1 MTLERRTIGEVPL
14 IGRDDESARIL
25 HAARTYGGMAV
36 KAAPGVGR
44 TRLLTEA
51 VRSLVRLG
59 WHPHRVVTV
68 MPTGTGFVPVESDR
82 ALAAALAEAHSGR
95 RTVVVIDDAQWLAD
109 STIELLAR
117 RIGSKG
123 LFILLSVSAG
133 RRRTPV
139 LDGLWKDGLVDRI
152 DLEPLTPEQSR
163 SLMESMLRRDDE
175 IVDSAAL
182 FAVTALSAGNLVVL
196 RDLVTTAVERQALT
210 VSSRVWRLASPL
222 PVSAGLAD
230 VVRDHL
236 AEVVALADYAAAT
249 EIADAL
255 DIVALAGSLVFG
267 AAAAVIDPRLIEE
280 LESAGVLTVRTEHN
294 VDRVTFATPI
304 TAQVRTEDMA
314 TLRRRRLSLTVAD
327 ALDAS
332 TDGLG
337 PRERVIAAL
346 LRIHAG
352 VALDAQTAVE
362 AARLSWRFVPPE
374 TTLELASAA
383 AEAGGGFDAQLILA
397 TAESQLGLT
406 ASAQQ
411 RLDELLRRSDNDI
424 RRATAVR
431 ACTDNMVLRL
441 ADPTRALAL
450 NASTELA
457 IVDPGIRTQLR
468 AQRGLM
474 MHAIGDTAGALALL
488 EPLMDDLEGATLI
501 SASFAV
507 AAGATVVGRLSAA
520 FSALARVQPGPDNP
534 AATVLDLTRCFT
546 IACAGNFE
554 EASALARYRYDEAVE
569 QFSPLQQAWFGWARG
584 GVLLSQGH
592 AAEAIRWCSEAYTL
606 AGTLGQRSMEPMVA
620 CDLVRALALAG
631 RAEEASDLI
640 EAADLDNPASP
651 ALFGARGTRLAA
663 LGWAAA
669 ARGDVG
675 RARELLVASAEAHA
689 AIDHH
694 LPALFSY
701 VDAARCGAAAAVL
714 APVHSLS
721 SLIEGDLVRTE
732 VRMVEVLAAS
742 PGSDSSDSSVS
753 EQSVAEQAVSVAASA
768 EKHGLD
774 LHAAEMYFHARNL
787 LLRSNPRAAATAG
800 RQGHVLT
807 ERCGHPSTPLLHG
820 TRDAALTTRERQIAT
835 LAASGLSNRDI
846 ADAVVLSIRTV
857 ETHLNRIFGKLGIS
871 TRAELTSLRG
881 SLLD

>member
-1 MTLERRTIGEVPL
+1 MAVDKRSIGEVPL
-14 IGRDDESARIL
+14 IGRDGEMQRIL
-25 HAARTYGGMAV
+25 HAAGRYGGMAV

-68 MPTGTGFVPVESDR
+68 MPTGSGFVPVESDR
-82 ALAAALAEAHSGR
+82 ALAAALADAHSGR

-117 RIGSKG
+117 RIGSRD
-123 LFILLSVSAG
+123 LFVLASVSAG

-139 LDGLWKDGLVDRI
+139 LDALWKDGVIDRI
-152 DLEPLTPEQSR
+152 DLEPLTPEQCR
-163 SLMESMLRRDDE
+163 SSIETMLRRNGE
-175 IVDSAAL
+175 IVDSAAA
-182 FAVTALSAGNLVVL
+182 FAVTALSSGNLVVL
-196 RDLVTTAVERQALT
+196 RDLVSTAVDRGALT
-210 VSSRVWRLASPL
+210 VASHVWRLASPL

-236 AEVVALADYAAAT
+236 AEVIALADYAGAV
-249 EIADAL
+249 EIDDAL
-255 DIVALAGSLVFG
+255 DMVALAGSLAFG
-267 AAAAVIDPRLIEE
+267 AASAVMDPRLIEE
-280 LESAGVLTVRTEHN
+280 LESAGVLTIRTEQN
-294 VDRVTFATPI
+294 VDRVTFSTPI
-304 TAQVRTEDMA
+304 TAQVRTDDMA
-314 TLRRRRLSLTVAD
+314 VLRRRRLSRTVAD

-332 TDGLG
+332 RDGLG

-346 LRIHAG
+346 LRIDAG
-352 VALDAQTAVE
+352 VSLDAPTAVE

-374 TTLELASAA
+374 TTRKLASAA
-383 AEAGGGFDAQLILA
+383 AAAGGGFDAQLILA
-397 TAESQLGLT
+397 SAESQLGMT
-406 ASAQQ
+406 ESAQL
-411 RLDELLRRSDNDI
+411 RLDELLRGADNDI

-450 NASTELA
+450 NSSTELA
-457 IVDPGIRTQLR
+457 VVDPGIRTQLR

-474 MHAIGDTAGALALL
+474 MHAIGDTAGSLALL
-488 EPLMDDLEGATLI
+488 EPLMDDLDGATLI

-507 AAGATVVGRLSAA
+507 AAGATVAGRLSAA
-520 FSALARVQPGPDNP
+520 FSALARVQPEPDNP

-554 EASALARYRYDEAVE
+554 EATALARYRYDEAVE

-584 GVLLSQGH
+584 GLLLSQGH
-592 AAEAIRWCSEAYTL
+592 ATEAIQWCSEAYTL

-620 CDLVRALALAG
+620 CDLVRALALDG

-675 RARELLVASAEAHA
+675 EACELLIASAEAHA

-701 VDAARCGAAAAVL
+701 VDAARCGAAAAALGPVL
-714 APVHSLS
+714 QLAG
-721 SLIEGDLVRTE
+721 LIEGDLARTE

-742 PGSDSSDSSVS
+742 SGSNEAVT
-753 EQSVAEQAVSVAASA
+753 EQVLAVAASA

-774 LHAAEMYFHARNL
+774 LHAAEMYFHAQNL
-787 LLRSNPRAAATAG
+787 LLRSSPRAAATAG
-800 RQGHVLT
+800 RQGHVLAA
-807 ERCGHPSTPLLHG
+807 RCGHPSTPLMHG
-820 TRDAALTTRERQIAT
+820 TRDPALTTRERQIAS

>member
-1 MTLERRTIGEVPL
+1 MAVEKRSIGEVPL
-14 IGRDDESARIL
+14 IGRDGELQRIL
-25 HAARTYGGMAV
+25 HAAGRYGGMAV

-51 VRSLVRLG
+51 VRSLVKLG

-82 ALAAALAEAHSGR
+82 ALAATLADAHGGR

-117 RIGSKG
+117 RVGSKD
-123 LFILLSVSAG
+123 LFVLASVSAG

-139 LDGLWKDGLVDRI
+139 LDALWKDGVIDRI
-152 DLEPLTPEQSR
+152 DLEPLTLQQCR
-163 SLMESMLRRDDE
+163 SLIESMLGRNGE
-175 IVDSAAL
+175 IVDSAAV
-182 FAVTALSAGNLVVL
+182 FAVTALSSGNLVAL
-196 RDLVTTAVERQALT
+196 RDLVATALERRALT
-210 VSSRVWRLASPL
+210 VTSHVWHLSAPL

-236 AEVVALADYAAAT
+236 AEVIALADYAGAA
-249 EIADAL
+249 EIDDAL
-255 DIVALAGSLVFG
+255 DMVAVAGSLAFG
-267 AAAAVIDPRLIEE
+267 AAAAVMDPRLIEE
-280 LESAGVLTVRTEHN
+280 LESAGVLTIRAEQN
-294 VDRVTFATPI
+294 IDRVMFSTPI

-337 PRERVIAAL
+337 PRERVTAAL
-346 LRIHAG
+346 LRIDAG
-352 VALDAQTAVE
+352 VSLDAPTAVE
-362 AARLSWRFVPPE
+362 AARLSWRYVPPE
-374 TTLELASAA
+374 TTRKLASAA
-383 AEAGGGFDAQLILA
+383 AAAGGGFDAQLVLA
-397 TAESQLGLT
+397 SAESQLGMT
-406 ASAQQ
+406 ESAQQ
-411 RLDELLRRSDNDI
+411 RLDELLRGADNDI

-441 ADPTRALAL
+441 ADPARALAL
-450 NASTELA
+450 NSSTEHA
-457 IVDPGIRTQLR
+457 VVDPAIRTQLR

-474 MHAIGDTAGALALL
+474 MHAIGDTAGSLALL
-488 EPLMDDLEGATLI
+488 EPLMDDLVGATLI

-507 AAGATVVGRLSAA
+507 AAGATVAGRLSTA
-520 FSALARVQPGPDNP
+520 FSALARVQPEPDNP

-554 EASALARYRYDEAVE
+554 EATSLARYRYDEAVE

-584 GVLLSQGH
+584 GLLLSQGH

-620 CDLVRALALAG
+620 CDLVRALALDG
-631 RAEEASDLI
+631 RPEEASALI

-669 ARGDVG
+669 ARGDVDD
-675 RARELLVASAEAHA
+675 ACELLIASAEAHA

-701 VDAARCGAAAAVL
+701 VDAARCGAAAAAL
-714 APVHSLS
+714 APVHQLAG
-721 SLIEGDLVRTE
+721 LIEGDLARTE
-732 VRMVEVLAAS
+732 VRMVEVLAAPS
-742 PGSDSSDSSVS
+742 TPNTAVT
-753 EQSVAEQAVSVAASA
+753 EQVVAVAASA

-774 LHAAEMYFHARNL
+774 LHAAEMYFYARNL
-787 LLRSNPRAAATAG
+787 LLRTSPRAAATAG
-800 RQGHVLT
+800 RQGRVLAA
-807 ERCGHPSTPLLHG
+807 RCGHPSTPLLNG
-820 TRDAALTTRERQIAT
+820 TRDPALTARESQIAS

-846 ADAVVLSIRTV
+846 AAAVVLSIRTV